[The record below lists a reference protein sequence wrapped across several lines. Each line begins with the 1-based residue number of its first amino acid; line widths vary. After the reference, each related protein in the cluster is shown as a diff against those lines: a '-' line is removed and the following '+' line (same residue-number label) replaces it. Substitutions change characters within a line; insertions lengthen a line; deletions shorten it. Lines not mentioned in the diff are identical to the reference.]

1 MYCTTV
7 GLHTTYVWGLGACI
21 ASLHC
26 RSVGKA
32 QMSASL
38 SKRAELM
45 QIFWSSIYTFW
56 NQTPQPLFKSFSWIW
71 NEIRK
76 IVLSPENC
84 GDIILS
90 YLKKKMNAF
99 VHSTECWVR
108 WKIWNLP
115 SNSNIGFCPHSVH
128 ASHLPLLQQWGGGG
142 REAQK
147 PFLGKQMSPAQWV
160 PHVTAWV
167 YSTHF
172 IPPPPTNSFHKWIY
186 SFYKFRSLL
195 IKIHS

>member
-1 MYCTTV
+1 
-7 GLHTTYVWGLGACI
+7 
-21 ASLHC
+21 
-26 RSVGKA
+26 
-32 QMSASL
+32 MSASL

-45 QIFWSSIYTFW
+45 QIFRSSIYTFW

-76 IVLSPENC
+76 TVLSPENC

-128 ASHLPLLQQWGGGG
+128 ASHLPLLQQWGGVGEGG
-142 REAQK
+142 TKAILRKTDVARPMGSTRHCLGLFYTFYSSSSHK
-147 PFLGKQMSPAQWV
+147 FLPQMNLFILQISFPSYQNSQLAPSEGLFGDGPCGFCGK
-160 PHVTAWV
+160 
-167 YSTHF
+167 
-172 IPPPPTNSFHKWIY
+172 
-186 SFYKFRSLL
+186 
-195 IKIHS
+195 